1 MSGKHKKQ
9 NNELKTRD
17 ERISG
22 MASELLDVAGAAEVL
37 GVSGGTVYRMARAG
51 KIPSARLGKELRF
64 VRAQVIQAVAD
75 GMQDNQIEKILKR
88 GKVVGRRK
96 R

>member
-1 MSGKHKKQ
+1 M
-9 NNELKTRD
+9 
-17 ERISG
+17 
-22 MASELLDVAGAAEVL
+22 MPELLDVAGAAKAL

-64 VRAQVIQAVAD
+64 VRSQLLEAVSE

-88 GKVVGRRK
+88 GKVVGKKRR
-96 R
+96 